1 MTWPCCRLW
10 LAFPL
15 HTTPLLVTQGG
26 RGRDDLPTRTV
37 RNPGPQPIVRKGGEG
52 LRKGG
57 EGLRKGGEGLRKGD
71 EGLRKGGEGL
81 RKGGEGLRN
90 IVN

>member
-1 MTWPCCRLW
+1 MLLLLLTVTLSWPQVAGGWGDVAMLCCRLC

-15 HTTPLLVTQGG
+15 HTAPLLVPQGG

-37 RNPGPQPIVRKGGEG
+37 RNPQPQPIARKGGEG

-57 EGLRKGGEGLRKGD
+57 EGLTEGWRGTK
-71 EGLRKGGEGL
+71 EG
-81 RKGGEGLRN
+81 
-90 IVN
+90 